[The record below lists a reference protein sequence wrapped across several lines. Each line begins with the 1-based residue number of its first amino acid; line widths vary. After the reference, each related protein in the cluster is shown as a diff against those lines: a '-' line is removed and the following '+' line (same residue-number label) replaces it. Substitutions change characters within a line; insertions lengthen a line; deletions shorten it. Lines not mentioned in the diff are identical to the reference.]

1 MIAIHK
7 TPFKRNV
14 KNVAETMFTYLL
26 HMQLTRSSKLQFY
39 TNFIQNILQFNIDN
53 KNFLALKEKGFRIFS
68 CYVSLKAFVVLM
80 LCKVHT

>member
-1 MIAIHK
+1 MTAIHK

-14 KNVAETMFTYLL
+14 KKVAETMFTYLL

-53 KNFLALKEKGFRIFS
+53 KNLSFWL
-68 CYVSLKAFVVLM
+68 
-80 LCKVHT
+80 